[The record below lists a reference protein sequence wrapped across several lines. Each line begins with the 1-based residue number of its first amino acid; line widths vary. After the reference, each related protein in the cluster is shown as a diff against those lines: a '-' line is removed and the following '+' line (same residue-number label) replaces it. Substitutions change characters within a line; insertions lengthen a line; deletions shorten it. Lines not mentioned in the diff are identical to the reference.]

1 MRLRQ
6 FRVQGLFGLFDHTI
20 PLNLDHRITIIHAP
34 NGYGKTVI
42 LQFLSGFF
50 GGSLRVFRNV
60 EFVLVEFDFDDDH
73 TITIRKRPA
82 NIKNEKTD
90 APPFTISDQ
99 VGKNVQETWDGWYL
113 DKREDRRSHNFSM
126 LERLVPSLVRIGPRE
141 FRDQR
146 VGDIISYFDA
156 VERYIEF
163 LPPEF
168 RSQVAPPEWLS
179 KRRRSIHCQLI
190 ETQRLMT
197 LQKRD
202 AGYWDQS
209 QPAFIPAVKT
219 FSDELAALIE
229 KTLADGGNA
238 SSALD
243 RTFPKRVLT
252 RLGDV
257 AEPPSEDSLR
267 ERLTEL
273 EHLRARLT
281 EVGLLDRS
289 DDSALISQ
297 EGFDN
302 ATRKFLAEYAADAG
316 KKLEPYEWIL
326 PRLELFKRIIN
337 DHFQFKVLTIVRREG
352 FVLIDSRNRKVAL
365 ESLSSG
371 EQHELVLVY
380 GLLFKTQPGTL
391 LLVDEPE
398 ISLHIAWQKQFLS
411 DLRQIISLTPMDVV
425 LSTHSPQLIGGN
437 LDLTVQLEAPAQTAL
452 PLDS

>member
-6 FRVQGLFGLFDHTI
+6 LRVRGLFGLFDHTI
-20 PLNLDHRITIIHAP
+20 PLNLDERITIIHAP

-42 LQFLSGFF
+42 LQLLYGFF
-50 GGSLRVFRNV
+50 GGSLRVFRTV
-60 EFVLVEFDFDDDH
+60 EFTLIEFEFDDGH
-73 TITIRKRPA
+73 TITVRKRLPNA
-82 NIKNEKTD
+82 KPDT
-90 APPFTISDQ
+90 APFTISDQ
-99 VGKNVQETWDGWYL
+99 VKGAVHETWDGWSL
-113 DKREDRRSHNFSM
+113 DKRENAKSQNYSM
-126 LERLVPSLVRIGPRE
+126 LERFLPHLVRVGRQE
-141 FRDQR
+141 YRDQR
-146 VGDIISYFDA
+146 TGETLSYFDA
-156 VERYIEF
+156 VERNLEY
-163 LPPEF
+163 LPSEF
-168 RSQVAPPEWLS
+168 RMQIAPPEWLS

-197 LQKRD
+197 LQKRET
-202 AGYWDQS
+202 GYWDQS

-219 FSDELAALIE
+219 FSDELTALIE

-243 RTFPKRVLT
+243 RTFPKRVLA

-257 AEPPSEDSLR
+257 VTDPPSEEFLR
-267 ERLTEL
+267 KRLTDL
-273 EHLRARLT
+273 EHLRSRLT

-297 EGFDN
+297 EGFDL
-302 ATRKFLAEYAADAG
+302 ATRKFLAEYATDAA

-326 PRLELFKRIIN
+326 PRLELLKRIIN
-337 DHFQFKVLTIVRREG
+337 DHFQFKILSIVRREG
-352 FVLIDSRNRKVAL
+352 FVLTDSRKKKVAL

-398 ISLHIAWQKQFLS
+398 ISLHIAWQKRFLA
-411 DLRQIISLTPMDVV
+411 DLRQIIALTPMDVV
-425 LSTHSPQLIGGN
+425 LATHSPQLIGGS
-437 LDLTVQLEAPAQTAL
+437 LDLTVQLEAPAQSAL
-452 PLDS
+452 HLEN